1 LQSFGVQGAQ
11 RKKAR
16 SAKDGFRE
24 RCMLFPFSPLLSLG
38 VGVGKKRKN
47 HFQHTLQGA
56 KIAALEHAQE
66 HKNPNIIIF

>member
-1 LQSFGVQGAQ
+1 
-11 RKKAR
+11 
-16 SAKDGFRE
+16 
-24 RCMLFPFSPLLSLG
+24 MLFPFSPLLPLG